1 MTDAVARKP
10 GGMQIIPVPTGTH
23 LPRLPWTPR
32 QGTKTC
38 TAGSSDRH
46 NTSDAEICRS
56 PLLSVSVAPLPE
68 ILAKAIQ
75 AGVPVINIVAI
86 TIVMIIPII
95 ITTINI

>member
-10 GGMQIIPVPTGTH
+10 GGMQIIRVPTGTH

-38 TAGSSDRH
+38 TAGSFDRH
-46 NTSDAEICRS
+46 NTSDAEMCRS

-75 AGVPVINIVAI
+75 AGVPVLNIFAI
-86 TIVMIIPII
+86 TIII
-95 ITTINI
+95 ITITITTIIT